1 MYVITTALMWS
12 VGGSEASHYCHFKAT
27 FTRYLSL
34 FTLFSK
40 SVSRSMFPRLILP
53 SPLSLSLCLFLFIK
67 FGKWHSVSCRV
78 HMECCGVIVERQTFQ
93 SCIKKYERWRI
104 VLPRCCLPAL
114 IVFAFQKRRDHV
126 TRCPTDLYIRP

>member
-40 SVSRSMFPRLILP
+40 CVSRSMFPRLILP
-53 SPLSLSLCLFLFIK
+53 SPLSLSLSVCFCLSNLESGTLCHVEYI
-67 FGKWHSVSCRV
+67 WSVV
-78 HMECCGVIVERQTFQ
+78 
-93 SCIKKYERWRI
+93 
-104 VLPRCCLPAL
+104 VL
-114 IVFAFQKRRDHV
+114 
-126 TRCPTDLYIRP
+126 